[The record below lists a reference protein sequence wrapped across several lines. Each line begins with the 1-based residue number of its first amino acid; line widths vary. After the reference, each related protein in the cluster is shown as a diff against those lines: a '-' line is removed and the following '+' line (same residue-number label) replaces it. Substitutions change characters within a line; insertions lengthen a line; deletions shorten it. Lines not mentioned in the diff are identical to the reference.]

1 MMRIALLFICV
12 ALLAPCAAWA
22 KDAPKEKEKDPSA
35 AVTPEQIKSITY
47 EDAADDRGYV
57 APVARDLDR
66 LSDEQR
72 EKLDAFVAKLEEWRP
87 GNEGPLGQR
96 VRCLMNVAA
105 MADIGRS
112 EFEGETAY
120 VIFQR
125 LTEQVTDKEALAK
138 AAAWVVLKPDEGKV
152 VTSAAALGMEN
163 VIPEP
168 DVRERSALYAKKLL
182 GRVLGKLPA
191 KRV

>member
-1 MMRIALLFICV
+1 MTRIALILCV
-12 ALLAPCAAWA
+12 ALVPSLAARA
-22 KDAPKEKEKDPSA
+22 KDAPREKEKDPSA
-35 AVTPEQIKSITY
+35 AITPEQIKSITY

-57 APVARDLDR
+57 APVAPNLDR
-66 LSDEQR
+66 LSDEQH
-72 EKLDAFVAKLEEWRP
+72 EKLDAFVAKLDEWKP

-96 VRCLMNVAA
+96 VRYLLNVAA

-125 LTEQVTDKEALAK
+125 LQEQVTNKDDLAK
-138 AAAWVVLKPDEGKV
+138 AAAWVVLKPNEGKV

-163 VIPEP
+163 IIPEP

>member
-1 MMRIALLFICV
+1 MTRIALIVCI
-12 ALLAPCAAWA
+12 ALAAPGVAWA
-22 KDAPKEKEKDPSA
+22 KDAPKNKEKDPSA
-35 AVTPEQIKSITY
+35 AITPEHIKSITY
-47 EDAADDRGYV
+47 EDATDDRGYV
-57 APVARDLDR
+57 GPVAPNLDR
-66 LSDEQR
+66 LTDEQR
-72 EKLDAFVAKLEEWRP
+72 EKLDAFVAKLDEWKP

-96 VRCLMNVAA
+96 VRYLMNVAA

-125 LTEQVTDKEALAK
+125 LQEQVTDKDALTK
-138 AAAWVVLKPDEGKV
+138 AAAWVVLKPNEGKV
-152 VTSAAALGMEN
+152 VTSAPALGMEN
-163 VIPEP
+163 VIPEA